1 MEIKAWI
8 SRGVL
13 ASVCLLAASGVA
25 AAQITTGSI
34 AGTVKDAQGGVI
46 PGATIILIS
55 ESQNTQSA
63 PVVTN
68 ETGDFVFV
76 NVKSDTYSLEVTMP
90 SFKTIRKTGVRVG
103 AAERVSVGTLSIE
116 PGGVAET
123 VEVKGESPMVQASS
137 GERSFTVDTEAVA
150 NLPLLGRSFTQ
161 LASLAPGVT
170 GTSRIGEVTDRAG
183 VVEVDG
189 VLLSE

>member
-137 GERSFTVDTEAVA
+137 GERSFTVDTEAVT

-170 GTSRIGEVTDRAG
+170 GTSRIGDRSSTG
-183 VVEVDG
+183 GGDTNVQ
-189 VLLSE
+189 